1 LAAKNH
7 DRRKYIDLVHNL
19 RMYRVH
25 VPGARPPTA
34 RVTGGEVAHLA
45 RVLRLSAGDEVVVFD
60 GLGREWL
67 GRIAAVSRASVAI
80 DLVKERV
87 AVAEPSV
94 HLTLGVAVLKGA
106 QLDDVVRDATMLGA
120 SAIVPFVSAH
130 VAVSER
136 GWKHRSTERWQRV
149 AAASAGQSG
158 RALVPEIGAVTT
170 FESLISKG
178 DVNRIVVCV
187 EPTVGTA
194 EPLTAVSRVE
204 RVLLLVGPEGGWAH
218 DELERA
224 RSKGAVFVTLGPRTL
239 RAVAAPTV
247 ALAALWTHWG
257 WD

>member
-1 LAAKNH
+1 MH
-7 DRRKYIDLVHNL
+7 
-19 RMYRVH
+19 RVH
-25 VPGARPPTA
+25 VPGARPPSA
-34 RVTGGEVAHLA
+34 RVTGGEVVHLT

-67 GRIAAVSRASVAI
+67 ARIAVVSRSSVAI
-80 DLVKERV
+80 DLVTERA

-120 SAIVPFVSAH
+120 SAIIPFVSAR
-130 VAVSER
+130 VAVSDR
-136 GWKHRSTERWQRV
+136 GWKNRSTERWQRV
-149 AAASAGQSG
+149 AASSASQSG
-158 RALVPEIGAVTT
+158 RAFVPEIGAVTT
-170 FESLISKG
+170 FESVLSKG
-178 DVNRIVVCV
+178 DVDLIVVCV
-187 EPTVGTA
+187 EPTAGSV
-194 EPLTAVSRVE
+194 EPVTTLRRVQ

-224 RSKGAVFVTLGPRTL
+224 RSKGAAFVTLGPRTL

-257 WD
+257 WE